1 VNVIQLR
8 QDHTSDNAIIS
19 LVEAAREK
27 FAAEFSGSGQDFDSM
42 IWNVK
47 LKADRTTSNSR
58 PRLYFTR
65 YESLDAPLPAV
76 FADVIKGWLILRP
89 WSNIHSLGSKLDTAR
104 MLWEAI
110 LTRRKNVADDFR
122 WDDLCEEDL
131 NQAELMMLDKWFPST
146 AHKAATRLIALTEFL
161 MARRICRPIY
171 YTPQSPRIEDAHR
184 HTIAGQ
190 EEKMAMLPSQR
201 ALEGLAEIYNQLATE
216 PQDRLRACALAILVV
231 TGFRI
236 GELLTLPLN
245 CEVEEERGDK
255 QRYGLRYY
263 KEKARGS
270 ERMFAVRWLT
280 TTGAELAR
288 QAVAEIR
295 QITLPFRER
304 ARILEEDPKRVP
316 LPGFYW
322 ADQMTRAQVEEV
334 MGLPDGSVNYIPHN
348 KLPRHKDK
356 REYYYIAAEVERYLL
371 SLRAKK
377 LWTID
382 RRDGSHQMLSES
394 LLIAPR
400 NFFSYRATLPLL
412 IEPVSIQQ
420 TADFLSSRVSSPTGV
435 IKSAFQRFDIREA
448 NGEYCQI
455 TSHQLRH
462 WLNTIADKGGLPMEM
477 LTHWMGRENPR
488 DTDAY
493 RHLTCGERLEQIRSS
508 IRAGETSGQAA
519 EFYNSLAPED
529 REEYLDGRV
538 QAVHYTPF
546 GVCLHDYS
554 VSPCEFQ
561 MACIRGCPDFLRT
574 KGDQKQQML
583 LIQLEGRT
591 ERIREA
597 SVKLLD
603 GGNDLAKAWVD
614 HCEKT
619 LSGIRTARAV
629 NDDPAIEDGS
639 IVRPFGARGEEHAA
653 K

>member
-8 QDHTSDNAIIS
+8 QDRTSDDAIIN
-19 LVEAAREK
+19 LVEAARAK
-27 FAAEFSGSGQDFDSM
+27 FTAEFSGSGQGFDSM

-47 LKADRTTSNSR
+47 FKADRTTSNSR
-58 PRLYFTR
+58 PRLHFTR
-65 YESLDAPLPAV
+65 YGTLDAPLPAV
-76 FADVIKGWLILRP
+76 FAEVIKSWLILQP
-89 WSNIHSLGSKLDTAR
+89 WSNIQSLGPRLDMAR
-104 MLWEAI
+104 LLWESI
-110 LTRRKNVADDFR
+110 LTRRKNVADGFR

-131 NQAELMMLDKWFPST
+131 NQAELLMLDKWFPST

-161 MARRICRPIY
+161 MARRVCRPLY

-201 ALEGLAEIYNQLATE
+201 ALEGLAEIYNQHATE

-245 CEVEEERGDK
+245 CEIEEERSGK

-263 KEKARGS
+263 KEKARGG

-304 ARILEEDPKRVP
+304 ARIL
-316 LPGFYW
+316 
-322 ADQMTRAQVEEV
+322 
-334 MGLPDGSVNYIPHN
+334 GLPYRSVNFIPHD
-348 KLPRHKDK
+348 KLPRHGGK
-356 REYYYIAAEVERYLL
+356 RGYYYIAAEVERYLL
-371 SLRAKK
+371 SLRVEK

-394 LLIAPR
+394 LFIAPR
-400 NFFSYRATLPLL
+400 NFFSFRATLPLL

-420 TADFLSSRVSSPTGV
+420 TADFLSSRVSPTGV
-435 IKSAFQRFDIREA
+435 IKSAFQRFDIHEA

-455 TSHQLRH
+455 SSHQLRH

-477 LTHWMGRENPR
+477 LTRWMGRENPR

-493 RHLTCGERLEQIRSS
+493 RHLTCDERLEQIKSS

-574 KGDQKQQML
+574 KGDQRQHTL
-583 LIQLEGRT
+583 LIQLESRT
-591 ERIREA
+591 ERIRGA

-603 GGNDLAKAWVD
+603 GGKDLAKAWVD

-619 LSGIRTARAV
+619 LAGIRAARAV
-629 NDDPAIEDGS
+629 DDDPAIEDGS